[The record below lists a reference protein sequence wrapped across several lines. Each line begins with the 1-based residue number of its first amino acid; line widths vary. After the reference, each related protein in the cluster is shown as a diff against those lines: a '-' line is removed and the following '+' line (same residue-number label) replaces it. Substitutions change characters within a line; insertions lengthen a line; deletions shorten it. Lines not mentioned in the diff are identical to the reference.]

1 MADIQCSAI
10 VHWQDGVVLVRES
23 EKAKWRLPTKT
34 LSDDEGPILCIRR
47 CVITETGYRA
57 QILRL
62 FKILTGGTAKN
73 KSVQFVFG
81 CKIEPAQ
88 LQEPTCDVQTFTP
101 NEMIKLVDRGLFEN
115 QLMMQIITNFKNQV
129 PTPFNEFTD

>member
-10 VHWQDGVVLVRES
+10 VHWHDGVVLVRES
-23 EKAKWRLPTKT
+23 DKDKWRLPTKR
-34 LSDDEGPILCIRR
+34 LVNDEGPILCVRR

-62 FKILTGGTAKN
+62 FKILTNCSGKN
-73 KSVQFVFG
+73 QSVNFVFG

-88 LQEPTCDVQTFTP
+88 LQEPSGQVQTFTP
-101 NEMIKLVDRGLFEN
+101 NDMIRLADKGLFDSP
-115 QLMMQIITNFKNQV
+115 LMMQIITNFRNQV
-129 PTPFNEFTD
+129 STTFDEFTY